1 MTRFEKALLRW
12 SAFIVAVTG
21 FIYMGMKY
29 GLQPAQPWDAV
40 NHPLQPLVLKL
51 HILSAPVL
59 VFAIGLITT
68 RHIWRHY
75 RENVT
80 KGRRSGITTALV
92 AVPMV
97 VSGYLIQAVTHVGWL
112 QALAIAHITFS
123 VIFTAGMLVHDA
135 TTGRRA
141 KKTPPRGAR
150 HVSASGRVRVP
161 R

>member
-1 MTRFEKALLRW
+1 MTRFEKGLLQW
-12 SAFIVAVTG
+12 SAFIVALTG

-92 AVPMV
+92 VGPMV
-97 VSGYLIQAVTHVGWL
+97 VSGYLIQAVTDVGLL
-112 QALAIAHITFS
+112 QALVIGHIAFS
-123 VIFTAGMLVHDA
+123 VVFTAGLLVHDLA
-135 TTGRRA
+135 TGRRA
-141 KKTPPRGAR
+141 KRRRSAAASAR
-150 HVSASGRVRVP
+150 AGV
-161 R
+161 